1 MYRRGRRPRRPVR
14 DLLRLS
20 ERDVGDAVPY
30 GGFSKGITTMEI
42 RTATMADLPAVTR
55 LEAICFPAAEAASEV
70 SDAAVFCIE

>member
-1 MYRRGRRPRRPVR
+1 
-14 DLLRLS
+14 
-20 ERDVGDAVPY
+20 
-30 GGFSKGITTMEI
+30 MEI